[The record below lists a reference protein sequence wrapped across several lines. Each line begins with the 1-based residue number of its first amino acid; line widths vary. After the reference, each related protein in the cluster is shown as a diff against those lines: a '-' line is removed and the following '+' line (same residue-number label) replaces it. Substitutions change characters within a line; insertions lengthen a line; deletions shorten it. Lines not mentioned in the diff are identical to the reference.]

1 MGGAAGLT
9 CSSAEM
15 AANGNLG
22 ISIDLDLVPSR
33 EDNMSSYQYLLSES
47 QERMLLVVKEEKINC
62 LIEKFNKWGL
72 NANVIGE
79 VIETNEVIIFH
90 KSKIVAQIP
99 TSALSDDTPV
109 NFHNVINNP
118 PDFLLN
124 KWEWKEN
131 DLPEIHEQKIF
142 SLKENKNFSFSEI
155 ILKLLSNPSIASKRW
170 IYKQYDSQVQANTV
184 FKPGKSD
191 AG

>member
-1 MGGAAGLT
+1 M
-9 CSSAEM
+9 
-15 AANGNLG
+15 
-22 ISIDLDLVPSR
+22 
-33 EDNMSSYQYLLSES
+33 
-47 QERMLLVVKEEKINC
+47 
-62 LIEKFNKWGL
+62 
-72 NANVIGE
+72 
-79 VIETNEVIIFH
+79 
-90 KSKIVAQIP
+90 AQIP

-118 PDFLLN
+118 PDDLLK

-142 SLKENKNFSFSEI
+142 SLKENKKFSFSEI

-191 AG
+191 AAVVRLRAVSYTHLTLPTT